1 MTTPTRM
8 PTTNT
13 TEGTRTALVAER
25 ASAFA
30 LILCGLPGAGKTTFA
45 KALVERAKREGL
57 DAFHACF
64 DAYERRRRN
73 DEDAFDR
80 EAWRA
85 ARVDAMDAAT
95 AAVENATNAN
105 GTLVV
110 VNDNMYY
117 EGMRWRAFRRMRE
130 ARASCATAYVKAGG
144 VGERGD
150 GTGDDGDGASLAAE
164 RNKNRDAAD
173 VVREDIFERMRSV
186 FEPPKLSEPGDG
198 AAFPA
203 FVVDTSVFV
212 SDGGGGGVDDDVW
225 ARVVSYWGEAAP
237 TPKSAEDL
245 EKERNEAR
253 AITAK
258 SSIHALD
265 IRARTKVSSVVQ
277 NAAERG
283 GDVAKVAQMANDA
296 RRRLLTAAKALD
308 KMREDVFEDIAELEQ
323 RFWEDVHGAAS

>member
-1 MTTPTRM
+1 MRQRMTPTRM
-8 PTTNT
+8 PTTTT
-13 TEGTRTALVAER
+13 TEETRRTLVAER

-73 DEDAFDR
+73 DENDDEDEDAFDR

-95 AAVENATNAN
+95 AVVENATNAN

-110 VNDNMYY
+110 VDDNMYY

-150 GTGDDGDGASLAAE
+150 GEATARRWRRNGIKAEMPRMSYARTSLNACEASLNH
-164 RNKNRDAAD
+164 RN
-173 VVREDIFERMRSV
+173 
-186 FEPPKLSEPGDG
+186 
-198 AAFPA
+198 
-203 FVVDTSVFV
+203 
-212 SDGGGGGVDDDVW
+212 
-225 ARVVSYWGEAAP
+225 
-237 TPKSAEDL
+237 
-245 EKERNEAR
+245 
-253 AITAK
+253 
-258 SSIHALD
+258 
-265 IRARTKVSSVVQ
+265 
-277 NAAERG
+277 
-283 GDVAKVAQMANDA
+283 
-296 RRRLLTAAKALD
+296 
-308 KMREDVFEDIAELEQ
+308 
-323 RFWEDVHGAAS
+323 